1 MKPHAVIL
9 PFVLPRLT
17 DKDAAQLVELLHELI
32 GGIEHHY
39 APQVHRYH
47 KRQQETRQNRLWGR
61 SPLSTPTDPPF

>member
-1 MKPHAVIL
+1 MKRHTVIL

-17 DKDAAQLVELLHELI
+17 DKAAAQFIELLHALI

-39 APQVHRYH
+39 GKQAHRYR
-47 KRQQETRQNRLWGR
+47 KRQQEIRQDRLWGR